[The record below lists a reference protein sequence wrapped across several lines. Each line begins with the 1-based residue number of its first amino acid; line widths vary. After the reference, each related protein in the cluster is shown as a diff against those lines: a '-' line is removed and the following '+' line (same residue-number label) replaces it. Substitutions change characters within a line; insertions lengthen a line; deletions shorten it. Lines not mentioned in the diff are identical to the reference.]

1 MKKAKRFKIEK
12 HEKYDKQKYNN
23 LTYYEDFQ
31 IRKIRTQRLQEY
43 GVLSLIGLLGI
54 MFLIKGQDSKLL
66 GIENDPEKI
75 MTTIG
80 GLLTSSGVIGTG
92 VNILRNGDRTDE
104 LRRLKKRREEVIEF
118 YNNLN
123 RRK

>member
-12 HEKYDKQKYNN
+12 HKRYDKQKYNN

-31 IRKIRTQRLQEY
+31 IRKIKTQRLQEY

-54 MFLIKGQDSKLL
+54 MFLVKGQDIKLL

>member
-1 MKKAKRFKIEK
+1 MKIKKN
-12 HEKYDKQKYNN
+12 QKLKD

-31 IRKIRTQRLQEY
+31 IRKIKTQRLQEY

-54 MFLIKGQDSKLL
+54 MFLIKGQDIKLL

-80 GLLTSSGVIGTG
+80 GILTSSGVIGTG

-104 LRRLKKRREEVIEF
+104 LRRLKKRREEIIEF

>member
-1 MKKAKRFKIEK
+1 MKIKKN
-12 HEKYDKQKYNN
+12 QKLKD

-54 MFLIKGQDSKLL
+54 MFLVKGQDSELL

-92 VNILRNGDRTDE
+92 FNLLRNGDRTDE

>member
-1 MKKAKRFKIEK
+1 MKIKKN
-12 HEKYDKQKYNN
+12 QKLKD

-31 IRKIRTQRLQEY
+31 IRKIKTQRLQEY

-54 MFLIKGQDSKLL
+54 MFLIKGQDSELL

-92 VNILRNGDRTDE
+92 FNLLRNGDRTDE

>member
-1 MKKAKRFKIEK
+1 MKIKKNKK
-12 HEKYDKQKYNN
+12 LKD

-31 IRKIRTQRLQEY
+31 IRKIKTQRLQEY

-54 MFLIKGQDSKLL
+54 MFLLKGQDIELL

-80 GLLTSSGVIGTG
+80 GILTSSGVIGTG

-104 LRRLKKRREEVIEF
+104 LRRLKARREEIIHIFE
-118 YNNLN
+118 NSGK
-123 RRK
+123 RK